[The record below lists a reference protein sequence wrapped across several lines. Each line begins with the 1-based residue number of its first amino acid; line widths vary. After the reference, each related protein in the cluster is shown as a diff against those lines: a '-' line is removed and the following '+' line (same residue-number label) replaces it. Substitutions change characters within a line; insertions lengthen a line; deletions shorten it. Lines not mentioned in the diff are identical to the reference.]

1 MTSHLPLP
9 RSILDTD
16 LYKLTM
22 QQAVLRHFPA
32 TKASYKFTLRD
43 KNVVFTKQAFKTFQ
57 KTLDRFGELALTES
71 EHAWLKQTCPY
82 FTDEYLSYLRDYR
95 FKPKEQVR
103 VNFVPTS
110 TDGETGTLEIDTYGS
125 WAETIFWEVP
135 LMATLSEVYFQCV
148 VTDWNYDGQKG
159 FALHQHTF
167 LLLAYD
173 KGRALL
179 QADCIFSDFGT
190 RRRRSYETQDIVVES
205 LVRAY
210 KDIESKGRLSG
221 TSNVHLAHKYNLTPV
236 GTIAHEWFMGVAAL
250 KGYEDANSVAMNLW
264 EDVYPNALLIAL
276 TDTFSSE
283 AFFKSYASD
292 KERAMRWQGLR
303 QDSGDPF
310 VFGRRAKEVFDSLGI
325 DPSKKMII
333 YSDALN
339 IDKALRLKE
348 QANDLGLN
356 GLAFLT
362 RLKLTSHT
370 KPVSFGIGTFL
381 TNDFKKTAS
390 ADVSK
395 ALNMVIKLSAVDD
408 RPCVK
413 LSDDLTKNTG
423 DKDTVEMVKQIY
435 HLGA

>member
-1 MTSHLPLP
+1 MSSHLPLP
-9 RSILDTD
+9 RSLLDTD

-22 QQAVLRHFPA
+22 QQAVLRHFPD

-43 KNVVFTKQAFKTFQ
+43 KNVVFTKQAFNTFQ

-82 FTDEYLSYLRDYR
+82 FTDEYLSYLRAYR
-95 FKPKEQVR
+95 FKPTEQVR
-103 VNFVPTS
+103 VKFVPTS
-110 TDGETGTLEIDTYGS
+110 TDGDTGSIEIDTYGS

-135 LMATLSEVYFQCV
+135 LMASLSEVYFQYV
-148 VTDWNYDGQKG
+148 VTDWSYDGQK
-159 FALHQHTF
+159 A
-167 LLLAYD
+167 LAYD

-179 QADCIFSDFGT
+179 QADCIFSEFGT

-205 LVRAY
+205 LARAN

-221 TSNVHLAHKYNLTPV
+221 TSNVHLAHKYNLTRV

-325 DPSKKMII
+325 DPSKKIII

-356 GLAFLT
+356 
-362 RLKLTSHT
+362 
-370 KPVSFGIGTFL
+370 VSFGIGTFL

-395 ALNMVIKLSAVDD
+395 ALNMVIKLASVDD

-413 LSDDLTKNTG
+413 LSDDLNKNTG
-423 DKDTVEMVKQIY
+423 DKDTVELVKRIY
-435 HLGA
+435 NLGS